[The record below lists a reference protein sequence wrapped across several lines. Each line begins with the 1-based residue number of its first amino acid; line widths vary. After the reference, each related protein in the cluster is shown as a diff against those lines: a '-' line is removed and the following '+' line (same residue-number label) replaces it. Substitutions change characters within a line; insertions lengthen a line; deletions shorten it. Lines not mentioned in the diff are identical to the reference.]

1 MASKK
6 SRRKA
11 KKVKSSD
18 LARSQKHKN
27 QHEPQ
32 EEEEAE
38 WVEQNM
44 DDDAPNPEAD
54 RRCKSVADM
63 EGNREN
69 GSTKGV
75 GRNHP
80 LQKNGSNSYLLD
92 SKSLGGSKAVQPHFD
107 ALDELE
113 ILAVGWL
120 RLAAEGKLSSLEEQF
135 GIYIEPEEFESI
147 GERLRLV
154 MRSQKASRGFQS
166 GFMRD

>member
-1 MASKK
+1 M
-6 SRRKA
+6 
-11 KKVKSSD
+11 
-18 LARSQKHKN
+18 
-27 QHEPQ
+27 
-32 EEEEAE
+32 
-38 WVEQNM
+38 
-44 DDDAPNPEAD
+44 
-54 RRCKSVADM
+54 
-63 EGNREN
+63 
-69 GSTKGV
+69 
-75 GRNHP
+75 GRNHH

-92 SKSLGGSKAVQPHFD
+92 SKSLGGSKAVQPDFD